1 MINSIGLRGPRADMN
16 LDRFVK
22 TISGSYLILGAFLA
36 NSLWAAAP
44 DGAALYQARCSAC
57 HDNNSAE
64 ERAPKREQIAA
75 RKPEAIV
82 GAMFDGA
89 MIAQASGLTLDEGR
103 AIARFITGKEFSA
116 VSDVPKG
123 MCEAPAKK
131 LSFAPGDWNGWSVE
145 PDNSR
150 YQAKP
155 GLSAADVPRLKV
167 KWAFGFPGDSRAF
180 AQPAIVGG
188 RVYVGSAGG
197 KVFSLDAS
205 TGCTYWIFK
214 ADGAVRTAITIARSK
229 TGGRYI
235 AYFGDLRG
243 TAYAVDASSGALIW
257 KVNLDNHPYAR
268 ITGSPIFYEGRL
280 LVPMASFEEAS
291 GIAPGYECCTFRGSL
306 ASLDAETGRQL
317 WKSYTVLDPP
327 KAFKKNKN
335 GGQMYGPA
343 GAGVWS
349 APTIDAKRKLVYVA
363 TGDSYTDVELHTS
376 DAILAFRIDNGS
388 LVWVSQVTA
397 HDNFIVACPD
407 RSPNCPEV
415 LGPDYDFGSSPI
427 LRTIAGGKQI
437 IVAAQKSGVVW
448 GLDPDQKGKVLWNTK
463 IGAGSVQ
470 GGVEWGHSADGENTY
485 AAVSDVSAGADAQP
499 GISALK
505 LATGEKVWSTPA
517 PKVTCAKQAACS
529 PSQSAAVSV
538 IPGAVF
544 SGALNGHFRA
554 YSTKTGEII
563 WDFDTVRPFDTVNQV
578 LGKGGSIN
586 GAGPVI
592 ANGMV
597 FTNSG
602 YGSGRQLEG
611 NVLLAFSV
619 DGK

>member
-1 MINSIGLRGPRADMN
+1 MSYF
-16 LDRFVK
+16 RFV
-22 TISGSYLILGAFLA
+22 SVACAVVVG
-36 NSLWAAAP
+36 SLWAADP

-75 RKPEAIV
+75 RTPEAIV
-82 GAMFDGA
+82 ATMFDGA
-89 MIAQASGLTLDEGR
+89 MISQASGLTLEEGR

-116 VSDVPKG
+116 VADVSLGKCKG
-123 MCEAPAKK
+123 PAKK

-145 PDNSR
+145 SDNSR

-155 GLSAADVPRLKV
+155 GLSVADVPRLKV
-167 KWAFGFPGDSRAF
+167 KWAFGFPGDSRAY
-180 AQPAIVGG
+180 AQPAVVGG
-188 RVYVGSAGG
+188 RVFVGSAGG
-197 KVFSLDAS
+197 NVYSLDAS
-205 TGCTYWIFK
+205 TGCTYWSFK
-214 ADGAVRTAITIARSK
+214 ADGAVRTAITLARSK
-229 TGGRYI
+229 TRGRYI

-268 ITGSPIFYEGRL
+268 ITGSPIVYEGRV

-306 ASLDAETGRQL
+306 ASLDAETGGQL

-363 TGDSYTDVELHTS
+363 TGDSYTDVELNTS

-407 RSPNCPEV
+407 RSPNCPTV

-485 AAVSDVSAGADAQP
+485 AAVSDVSAAADAQP

-505 LATGEKVWSTPA
+505 LATGEKMWSTPA
-517 PKVTCAKQAACS
+517 PKVTCATPAACS

-554 YSTKTGEII
+554 YSTKTGKIL

-578 LGKGGSIN
+578 PGKGGSIN
-586 GAGPVI
+586 GGGPAI

-602 YGSGRQLEG
+602 YDSGRQLDG

>member
-1 MINSIGLRGPRADMN
+1 
-16 LDRFVK
+16 
-22 TISGSYLILGAFLA
+22 
-36 NSLWAAAP
+36 
-44 DGAALYQARCSAC
+44 
-57 HDNNSAE
+57 
-64 ERAPKREQIAA
+64 
-75 RKPEAIV
+75 
-82 GAMFDGA
+82 
-89 MIAQASGLTLDEGR
+89 
-103 AIARFITGKEFSA
+103 
-116 VSDVPKG
+116 
-123 MCEAPAKK
+123 
-131 LSFAPGDWNGWSVE
+131 
-145 PDNSR
+145 
-150 YQAKP
+150 
-155 GLSAADVPRLKV
+155 
-167 KWAFGFPGDSRAF
+167 
-180 AQPAIVGG
+180 VGG
-188 RVYVGSAGG
+188 RVFVGSAGG

-205 TGCTYWIFK
+205 TGCTYWSFK
-214 ADGAVRTAITIARSK
+214 ADGAVRTAITLARSK
-229 TGGRYI
+229 TAGRYI

-243 TAYAVDASSGALIW
+243 NAYALDASSGALIW
-257 KVNLDNHPYAR
+257 KVSVDNHPYAR
-268 ITGSPIFYEGRL
+268 VTGSPIFYEGRL

-291 GIAPGYECCTFRGSL
+291 GIAPAYECCTFRGSL
-306 ASLDAETGRQL
+306 ASLDAETGRQI

-363 TGDSYTDVELHTS
+363 TGDSYTDVELNTS

-407 RSPNCPEV
+407 RSPNCPVV
-415 LGPDYDFGSSPI
+415 LGPDYDFGTSPI

-448 GLDPDQKGKVLWNTK
+448 GLDPDQQGKVLWNTK

-517 PKVTCAKQAACS
+517 PKVTCATPAPCS

-554 YSTKTGEII
+554 YSTRTGEII
-563 WDFDTVRPFDTVNQV
+563 WDFDTVRPFDTVNKV
-578 LGKGGSIN
+578 PGKGGSIN

-619 DGK
+619 EGK

>member
-1 MINSIGLRGPRADMN
+1 M
-16 LDRFVK
+16 RFVLAA
-22 TISGSYLILGAFLA
+22 YAFLLG
-36 NSLWAAAP
+36 SLWAADP
-44 DGAALYQARCSAC
+44 DGAALYQARCSTC

-75 RKPEAIV
+75 RKPEAIM

-103 AIARFITGKEFSA
+103 AIARFITGKELSA
-116 VSDVPKG
+116 GSDVSMGK
-123 MCEAPAKK
+123 CDAPAKK

-180 AQPAIVGG
+180 AQPSVVGG
-188 RVYVGSAGG
+188 RVFVGSAGG
-197 KVFSLDAS
+197 KVFSLDAA
-205 TGCTYWIFK
+205 TGCTYWSFK
-214 ADGAVRTAITIARSK
+214 ADGAVRTAITIARPK
-229 TGGRYI
+229 TGSRYI

-257 KVNLDNHPYAR
+257 KVNLDKHPYAR

-291 GIAPGYECCTFRGSL
+291 GIAPGYQCCTFRGSL

-363 TGDSYTDVELHTS
+363 TGDSYTDVELNTS
-376 DAILAFRIDNGS
+376 DAILAFRIGDGS
-388 LVWVSQVTA
+388 LVWVSQITA
-397 HDNFIVACPD
+397 HDNFIVACPN

-470 GGVEWGHSADGENTY
+470 GGVEWGHSADRENTY
-485 AAVSDVSAGADAQP
+485 AAVSDVSAGVDAQP

-505 LATGEKVWSTPA
+505 LATGEKIWSTPA
-517 PKVTCAKQAACS
+517 PKVTCATQTACS

-554 YSTKTGEII
+554 YSTKTGEIL
-563 WDFDTVRPFDTVNQV
+563 WDFDTARPFDTVNKV
-578 LGKGGSIN
+578 PGKGGSIN
-586 GAGPVI
+586 GAGPAI

-602 YGSGRQLEG
+602 YGSGRQLDG